1 MQKSRRVKKDDPMKI
16 LSEEEQQTSEA
27 KELDTIIQYENLKD
41 TKKEIKKIMNN
52 FL

>member
-27 KELDTIIQYENLKD
+27 KELDTKYENLKD